1 MQSVNLW
8 TALGKPRTYVEFDNM
23 RYDKF
28 RYKRAIKKQMKKV
41 IQINSQTALMSHCY
55 RKILDSSWNSWRS
68 KFGKQYR
75 LLLLRICGVAVSI
88 LS

>member
-28 RYKRAIKKQMKKV
+28 RYKRAIKTNEESNTNQF
-41 IQINSQTALMSHCY
+41 
-55 RKILDSSWNSWRS
+55 LDSHNEA
-68 KFGKQYR
+68 
-75 LLLLRICGVAVSI
+75 LLQKDIGFLLEFMEVKVW
-88 LS
+88 